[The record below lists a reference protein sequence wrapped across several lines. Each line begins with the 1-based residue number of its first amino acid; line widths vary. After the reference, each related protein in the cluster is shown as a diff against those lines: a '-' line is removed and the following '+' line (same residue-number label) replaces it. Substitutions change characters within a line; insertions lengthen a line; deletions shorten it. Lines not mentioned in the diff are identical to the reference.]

1 MLNRIRNIRKRWI
14 IVSAIGALLA
24 IALVSGAVLAADAR
38 SDLANHSLNDGY
50 GHGRHGEGQ
59 SDALL
64 LRVAEILGIERST
77 LESAFA
83 TAIDEQAETK
93 FNDRVAE
100 LAADETLTQEQ
111 ADAATAWF
119 ANRPELSGAIAARLA
134 GTSDSDRV
142 DGWLARLVEHEK
154 LSQDEA
160 DALAAWHDDR
170 PDALPEVK
178 HGRSKHGKGGHHDK
192 DGDSGASPEE
202 GSDG

>member
-14 IVSAIGALLA
+14 VISVIGALLA
-24 IALVSGAVLAADAR
+24 IGLVSGAVLAADAR

-50 GHGRHGEGQ
+50 GYGRHGKGQ

-119 ANRPELSGAIAARLA
+119 ANRPELSGAIAVRLA

-178 HGRSKHGKGGHHDK
+178 HGRLKHGKGRHHDK
-192 DGDSGASPEE
+192 DGDSGASPE
-202 GSDG
+202 